1 MQKKIVREN
10 ALVLILALSI
20 LVSSISPALAVV
32 QRVGQPRIDDAFMKV
47 IQDPDAATTAFQT
60 CEVEFLPDMI
70 RWANVQKLIGEGN
83 LMLAS
88 LGYHYCYIAFNCRDY
103 VPDDAGQPDAGR
115 PLAPLNWTD
124 FRQALVWS
132 GLSHDE
138 KTSAIVQIYGGPIVT
153 AADSPV
159 PPSLGVWHWEPPYYP
174 GCNYT
179 KAWELLEASGFYI
192 DAGLLYQPNGVVV
205 RDEIEVLSPA
215 GTPTSNAFTQKW
227 VDKWNDFFG
236 VYLGVT
242 NCVFVHSMVDFGGEL
257 VPRAFTYRN
266 FDAYFLC
273 WGLGRFPD
281 YLYDFFHSS
290 QDFPDSNNAP
300 GLRDPVLDHLLE
312 IVKWGTVYEEKIEA
326 AYEAQRLLV
335 FEDCPTVEL
344 YSRTYFNAFKDYT
357 FYTGGADT
365 KALVNAVNAQG
376 YGADNPSTWGLM
388 HWSNA
393 PTGGT
398 VKYVLGSAPVNL
410 HPGWATSGVGL
421 KSEQIEGFWW
431 DLLKK
436 IVKVI
441 VEELIDRIFPPEKPK
456 AACNWSVEPF
466 VWEPLNVYEGQ
477 KVRFQLR
484 EGLLWHDLTPVT
496 VNDIQFALS
505 FLPNFPQYQPIWDYL
520 LWSQIVDPC
529 TIDIYLNT
537 TSQWIL
543 YDLAGV
549 SLLFPEHMY
558 GPDGWLVAHGY
569 NPVNAAVD
577 TITYTVGE
585 AKKALIGC
593 GPFVFDYYDPATT
606 IAHVIKF
613 QHYWIDSPVKVSIVQ
628 PQRVDPCETFEY
640 YVEVVNY
647 GSTDAVT
654 GELVPFVIDH
664 IDLTEDGVVVD
675 SIVGP
680 IPLEPFDWIK
690 FGPFTAHFD
699 KGPHYL
705 DAHVYEADIVAGPID
720 SYNCPIWA
728 TLKMDVNLDF
738 YVGIDDIFAAASAF
752 GSQPP
757 PFPGYERWDER
768 CDINGDYYIG
778 IDDIF
783 SIATKFGWDA

>member
-1 MQKKIVREN
+1 
-10 ALVLILALSI
+10 
-20 LVSSISPALAVV
+20 
-32 QRVGQPRIDDAFMKV
+32 MKV
-47 IQDPDAATTAFQT
+47 IQNPDAATLAFQT

-70 RWANVQKLIGEGN
+70 RWANVRKLTLEGN

-153 AADSPV
+153 ATDSPV
-159 PPSLGVWHWEPPYYP
+159 PPSLGIWHWEPPYYP

-179 KAWELLEASGFYI
+179 YAWELLEASGFYI
-192 DAGLLYQPNGVVV
+192 FEGLLYQPNGVVV

-236 VYLGVT
+236 NYLAVT
-242 NCVFVHSMVDFGGEL
+242 NCVFVHNMVDFGGEL

-273 WGLGRFPD
+273 WSLGRFPD

-344 YSRTYFNAFKDYT
+344 YSRTYFNAFKNYYN
-357 FYTGGADT
+357 YTGGAST
-365 KALVNAVNAQG
+365 KALVNGVNQYGA
-376 YGADNPSTWGLM
+376 GADNGWTWNLM
-388 HWSNA
+388 HWNDA

-398 VKYVLGSAPVNL
+398 VKYVLGSALVHL
-410 HPGWATSGVGL
+410 HPGWATSAY
-421 KSEQIEGFWW
+421 EW
-431 DLLKK
+431 DVLNRLFDGMLGTDL
-436 IVKVI
+436 VMA
-441 VEELIDRIFPPEKPK
+441 DTPGC
-456 AACNWSVEPF
+456 ACSWSVEPF

-505 FLPNFPQYQPIWDYL
+505 FLPNFPRYQPIWDYL

-558 GPDGWLVAHGY
+558 GPSGWLVAHGY

-593 GPFVFDYYDPATT
+593 GPFVFDYYDPGTT

-613 QHYWIDSPVKVSIVQ
+613 QHYWVNSPVKVYIAQ
-628 PQRVDPCETFEY
+628 PQVVDPCETFEY
-640 YVEVVNY
+640 YVIVFNLGTKDVL
-647 GSTDAVT
+647 T
-654 GELVPFVIDH
+654 GELTPFVIDH
-664 IDLTEDGVVVD
+664 IDLTEDGIVVD
-675 SIVGP
+675 TIYGP
-680 IPLEPFDWIK
+680 MPLEPFQWIT

-705 DAHVYEADIVAGPID
+705 DAHVYESGVPEPID

-728 TLKMDVNLDF
+728 TLKMDVTLDF
-738 YVGIDDIFAAASAF
+738 YIGIDDIFAAASAF

-768 CDINGDYYIG
+768 CDINGDFYVG

-783 SIATKFGWDA
+783 SIAVEFGWDA